1 MPEIDERL
9 EKCFALVFP
18 KLRSSQIRTASTEVV
33 DEWDS
38 LASIRLA
45 VVVEEEFG
53 IKIPADDLPELMSF
67 REFEGYLSSR

>member
-1 MPEIDERL
+1 MPEIEERL

-18 KLRSSQIRTASTEVV
+18 KLRSAQIRSASTE
-33 DEWDS
+33 DIDDWDS

-45 VVVEEEFG
+45 AVVEEEFG

-67 REFEGYLSSR
+67 RDFEGYVSSR

>member
-1 MPEIDERL
+1 MPEIEERL

-18 KLRSSQIRTASTEVV
+18 KLRSTQIRTASTDDV
-33 DEWDS
+33 DDWDS

-45 VVVEEEFG
+45 AVVEEEFG

-67 REFEGYLSSR
+67 RDFEGYVSSR

>member
-1 MPEIDERL
+1 MPEIEERL

-18 KLRSSQIRTASTEVV
+18 KLHSAQIRSASTE
-33 DEWDS
+33 DIDDWDS

-45 VVVEEEFG
+45 AVVEEEFG

-67 REFEGYLSSR
+67 RDFEGYVSSR